1 MSTKIDISG
10 ELCPIIHR
18 NQERGTIRDN
28 MSQRRI
34 QQLQRQVAGILDG
47 WMEPHGAGRLSE
59 LGYIKGVDITHNGE
73 VKLAYQP
80 SRAHCPCCLLDLI
93 ELRNAIEKRKGIE
106 NVHIEVI
113 GIPANERWTKAV
125 NE

>member
-1 MSTKIDISG
+1 
-10 ELCPIIHR
+10 
-18 NQERGTIRDN
+18 
-28 MSQRRI
+28 MSQRRA
-34 QQLQRQVAGILDG
+34 QQLQRQVAGVLDG

-59 LGYIKGVDITHNGE
+59 LGHVKGVDITQNGM

-113 GIPANERWTKAV
+113 GIPANERS
-125 NE
+125 